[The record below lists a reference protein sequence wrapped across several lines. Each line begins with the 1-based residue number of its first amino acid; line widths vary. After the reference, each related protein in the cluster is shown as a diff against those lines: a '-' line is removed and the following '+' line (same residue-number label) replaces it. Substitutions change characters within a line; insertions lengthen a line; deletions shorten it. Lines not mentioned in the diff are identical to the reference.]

1 MDLELQGK
9 VALVTG
15 GSQGIGRATAI
26 GLAREGLKV
35 AIAAR
40 GAEELN
46 QVAREIRSAGG
57 TALALAGDVTKDA
70 DRTHMVNET
79 VKTFGRMD
87 ILVHCAGIMENG
99 SIETTSSE
107 LWRRTMDINLDAVFE
122 LTRLAVPH
130 LVEARGNIVI
140 MSSVCGVRSFPGILA
155 YAVSKAGVDQMTKCL
170 ALELAPKGVRVNCLS
185 PGVVESNLHIAG
197 GMSREHYASF
207 LERTKNTHPLAR
219 PGQPEEIADAILFL
233 VSERSTWT
241 TGVSF
246 AVDGGRGLTTARG

>member
-70 DRTHMVNET
+70 DRTHMVN
-79 VKTFGRMD
+79 
-87 ILVHCAGIMENG
+87 
-99 SIETTSSE
+99 
-107 LWRRTMDINLDAVFE
+107 
-122 LTRLAVPH
+122 
-130 LVEARGNIVI
+130 
-140 MSSVCGVRSFPGILA
+140 
-155 YAVSKAGVDQMTKCL
+155 
-170 ALELAPKGVRVNCLS
+170 
-185 PGVVESNLHIAG
+185 
-197 GMSREHYASF
+197 
-207 LERTKNTHPLAR
+207 
-219 PGQPEEIADAILFL
+219 
-233 VSERSTWT
+233 
-241 TGVSF
+241 
-246 AVDGGRGLTTARG
+246 